1 MPGRGVGRRARI
13 AHVMRGEEKARKSAT
28 DVA

>member
-13 AHVMRGEEKARKSAT
+13 AGVMRREEKARKS
-28 DVA
+28 